1 MEIKITGNIINKEK
15 DFHTQLAVALGVQQY
30 YGYNLHAL
38 WDLLSLS
45 IERPIHLVWKNSS
58 ESKKK
63 LGKQFEEIVSIL
75 ERVRLED
82 EKYGWED
89 KFTYSLE

>member
-1 MEIKITGNIINKEK
+1 M
-15 DFHTQLAVALGVQQY
+15 ALEVQQY

-45 IERPIHLVWKNSS
+45 IERPIYLVWKNSS

>member
-1 MEIKITGNIINKEK
+1 MKVEIIGNIINEEK

-30 YGYNLHAL
+30 YGHNLDAL

-82 EKYGWED
+82 EKYGWKD

>member
-1 MEIKITGNIINKEK
+1 
-15 DFHTQLAVALGVQQY
+15 
-30 YGYNLHAL
+30 
-38 WDLLSLS
+38 LS
-45 IERPIHLVWKNSS
+45 ITPKNSS

>member
-1 MEIKITGNIINKEK
+1 MNRPRIFLSSSRNRPETEIWK
-15 DFHTQLAVALGVQQY
+15 
-30 YGYNLHAL
+30 
-38 WDLLSLS
+38 DLL
-45 IERPIHLVWKNSS
+45 

>member
-45 IERPIHLVWKNSS
+45 IERPIHLVWKDSS

-82 EKYGWED
+82 KKYGWED

>member
-1 MEIKITGNIINKEK
+1 MEIKIIGNIINEEK

-38 WDLLSLS
+38 WDLLGFG
-45 IERPIHLVWKNSS
+45 IERPIHLVWKDSS

-82 EKYGWED
+82 EKNGWED

>member
-1 MEIKITGNIINKEK
+1 MEILIKRDRENRPCEIRQPEELNFSKVLNHL
-15 DFHTQLAVALGVQQY
+15 D
-30 YGYNLHAL
+30 AL

-45 IERPIHLVWKNSS
+45 IECPIHLVWKNSS

-75 ERVRLED
+75 ERVRLEN
-82 EKYGWED
+82 EKYGWKD